1 MSIKTGPCKHTQAF
15 IYLFSKFSIT
25 QARVWF
31 PSLQTET
38 VEEVKKPQAKKQTS
52 RNHHQRLEN
61 IVKQTVVESKVSDRH
76 RTYVFF
82 KGKKQNKFV

>member
-1 MSIKTGPCKHTQAF
+1 M
-15 IYLFSKFSIT
+15 
-25 QARVWF
+25 WF

-38 VEEVKKPQAKKQTS
+38 VEEVKEVKKPQAKKQTS

-76 RTYVFF
+76 RTYVFL
-82 KGKKQNKFV
+82 KGKNKTSSCDVEMQC